1 MSNSRDS
8 SDKHIRKMVFLS
20 HDAIMN
26 AHRLVEKVM
35 HKRQKDG
42 TGVAG
47 SRQGKG
53 NTKDL
58 LDIKQNLEQAIGDID
73 HLLARIDR
81 EYILNERASPAAPS
95 GPGMGGGA
103 QVTQDQEDKD
113 SNE

>member
-1 MSNSRDS
+1 MSKDRDDS
-8 SDKHIRKMVFLS
+8 GKHIRRMVFLS

-35 HKRQKDG
+35 QKRQKDD

-47 SRQGKG
+47 GLQGKG

-73 HLLARIDR
+73 HLLAVMDR
-81 EYILNERASPAAPS
+81 EYTLSERAAPG
-95 GPGMGGGA
+95 GPGMGSTVSG
-103 QVTQDQEDKD
+103 DQEDND
-113 SNE
+113 G